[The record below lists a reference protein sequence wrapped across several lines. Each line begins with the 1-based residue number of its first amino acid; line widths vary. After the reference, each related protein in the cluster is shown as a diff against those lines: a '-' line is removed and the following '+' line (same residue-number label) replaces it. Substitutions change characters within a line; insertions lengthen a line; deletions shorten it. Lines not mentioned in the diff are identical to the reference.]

1 MSLLPKYFYRRY
13 MLKTLNNRVNGVEE
27 DRLRFPNQRYSLL
40 GTFDE
45 TYESA
50 SKGFF
55 ASSGDLI
62 SEE

>member
-1 MSLLPKYFYRRY
+1 
-13 MLKTLNNRVNGVEE
+13 MLKTLNNRANGVEE